1 MAAIPFGVIGAIL
14 GHFVLGY
21 DLTFISLFGIVAL
34 MGVVVNDSVVML
46 DYMNA
51 CHARGAST
59 LDGAIA
65 AIQRRFRPILLTTL
79 STCLGLLPMLLETSV
94 QARFLIPMVVSLATG
109 IIFATPIILILVP
122 SLVLV
127 LEDIKALGRR
137 FVGRT

>member
-1 MAAIPFGVIGAIL
+1 M
-14 GHFVLGY
+14 
-21 DLTFISLFGIVAL
+21 
-34 MGVVVNDSVVML
+34 
-46 DYMNA
+46 
-51 CHARGAST
+51 
-59 LDGAIA
+59 
-65 AIQRRFRPILLTTL
+65 TTL

-137 FVGRT
+137 MVRRA